1 MSRNAAAPLATIVMY
16 HVVQPSAAGPF
27 PRLKGLDVSAFHEQ
41 LVYIRAH
48 YTVVGLFDLVT
59 ASEGAQPLPPRPIVL
74 SFDDGYAGH
83 YKWVFP
89 ELIDAGVPAAFFP
102 VASALFDRRVIDVNK
117 VQFILAA
124 SDDVEPLVAAVDTA
138 IERERPRLPAPAEY
152 RTRWWKGS
160 RWDPPEVVYVK
171 RLLQH
176 ALPERVRRPLI
187 DELFRTLVS
196 ADETGFAE
204 ELYMDADQLGE
215 LHRAGMTIGA
225 HGDRHVRLPTLPRD
239 EQALEIDGALRVLD
253 ALGLPRRRFAYCY
266 ANGDHNDDSVDL
278 LRARQCSIALTTR
291 PDLARIVPDAMLT
304 LPRIDTND
312 LPVRS
317 DDNPNEWTR
326 RAAAAT
332 ELTP

>member
-1 MSRNAAAPLATIVMY
+1 MIRNGAPFATIVMY
-16 HVVQPSAAGPF
+16 HVVRPTAAGPF
-27 PRLKGLDVSAFHEQ
+27 PRLKGLDVSAFREQ

-48 YTVVGLFDLVT
+48 YTLVGLFDLVT
-59 ASEGAQPLPPRPIVL
+59 AAEGTQPLPPRPIVL

-89 ELIDAGVPAAFFP
+89 MLVDAGAPAAFFP
-102 VASALFDRRVIDVNK
+102 VASALLDRRVIDVNK

-124 SDDVEPLVAAVDTA
+124 SDDVARLVTAVDAA
-138 IERERPRLPAPAEY
+138 IEREQPRLPTPAQY
-152 RTRWWKGS
+152 RSRWWTSS

-176 ALPERVRRPLI
+176 ALPESVRRPLV

-196 ADETGFAE
+196 ADETGFAD
-204 ELYMDADQLGE
+204 ELYMNADQVGE
-215 LHRAGMTIGA
+215 LHQAGMTIGA

-239 EQALEIDGALRVLD
+239 EQAVEIDGALRVLD
-253 ALGLPRRRFAYCY
+253 ALGLPRHRFAYCY
-266 ANGDHNDDSVDL
+266 ANGDHNDDSVEL
-278 LRARQCSIALTTR
+278 LRARQCSIGLTTR
-291 PDLARIVPDAMLT
+291 PDLARIVPDEMLT

-312 LPVRS
+312 LPMRS
-317 DDNPNEWTR
+317 DDAPNEWTR

-332 ELTP
+332 APTP